1 MNSLVCLLVN
11 TMEGK
16 GATYHVSPGGQ
27 PAGIALS
34 IGTGVS
40 PFCGICDTDGDWT
53 GASAVESG
61 VRPVGVDMV
70 CTHAG
75 SLCSASYTHDVLLC

>member
-27 PAGIALS
+27 PAGMALS
-34 IGTGVS
+34 IGSGVS
-40 PFCGICDTDGDWT
+40 PFCGICDTDGD
-53 GASAVESG
+53 
-61 VRPVGVDMV
+61 
-70 CTHAG
+70 
-75 SLCSASYTHDVLLC
+75 